1 MIGGHLSLTPP
12 QCAVLERSLNTLE
25 KGVREKIHETL
36 PQMADD
42 KYTELVGN
50 VNDFGDEAAAS
61 TQQDFNHALL
71 ERYLQ
76 ELHQIEAVRRRLAEG
91 EVDRCSECGE
101 AIEYKRLLAYPFA
114 TRCLEC
120 QARHEKFGGETL
132 AARAAGS

>member
-1 MIGGHLSLTPP
+1 LSLTAP
-12 QCAVLERSLNTLE
+12 QSAALERSLDALE

-36 PQMADD
+36 PQMADE

-91 EVDRCSECGE
+91 EVDRCVQCGE
-101 AIEYKRLLAYPFA
+101 AIEYKRLVAYPFA
-114 TRCLEC
+114 TRCVEC
-120 QARHEKFGGETL
+120 QARLEKFGVET
-132 AARAAGS
+132 AAPKT

>member
-1 MIGGHLSLTPP
+1 LSLTPP
-12 QCAVLERSLNTLE
+12 QSAVLKRSLDRLE

-36 PQMADD
+36 PQVADD
-42 KYTELVGN
+42 KYTELIGN
-50 VNDFGDEAAAS
+50 VYDFGDEAAAS

-91 EVDRCSECGE
+91 EVDRCTECGE
-101 AIEYKRLLAYPFA
+101 AIDYKRLLAYPFA

-120 QARHEKFGGETL
+120 QARHERFGAEAFAPRT
-132 AARAAGS
+132 